1 MTEHTHPEGRP
12 RDSLAAAAKALL
24 RLGRVRDLPVVLM
37 LAWVG
42 WLAIPWPSGGLAQAR
57 DGGGRQFSTDIAA
70 GPASGTG
77 VSDASGTPDTA
88 SGASGTPDTVS
99 GASGAS
105 GAEGTVSGPSGGP
118 GAVGWALAAV
128 PERPAPLVKPERR
141 PGSTEPDRPRRRAA
155 AVDREAGGAARGGPG
170 AGAVRG
176 DSGAGAV
183 RSGPDVEVV
192 RGEPDAGAMTAA
204 AGVRELIA
212 AERARLADEVHD
224 AAGHGF
230 ATIAMQ
236 AGVALLMLDEHPE
249 RVRESLEAIRST
261 SAQALGRLRSA
272 LDVMDPEPA
281 DHDLLRLVGGVRAAG
296 LPVDVEPAEPYVP
309 AGLEEPVYRV
319 VREALTNVARH
330 AGPGGTLVRLADGPR
345 EFVLEVV
352 DRGGGSPGAA
362 GPAGSGHPTGPAH
375 AAGLA
380 GPGHTTG
387 PDRPAGS
394 VPVAAP
400 GDHTDP
406 APVRT
411 AGSGPVAGTVRAA
424 GGRGL
429 AGMRARVT
437 EVGGVFAAGPRPDGG
452 FGVVARFPRDGV
464 CLPVDDAGSRG
475 DA

>member
-70 GPASGTG
+70 GPASGAG
-77 VSDASGTPDTA
+77 VSDASGTPGTASGASGTSDTA
-88 SGASGTPDTVS
+88 SGASGTS
-99 GASGAS
+99 
-105 GAEGTVSGPSGGP
+105 GTVSGVSGGP
-118 GAVGWALAAV
+118 GAVGWALAAA

-141 PGSTEPDRPRRRAA
+141 PGSAEPDRPRWRAA
-155 AVDREAGGAARGGPG
+155 VVDREAGGAVRGEPG
-170 AGAVRG
+170 AR
-176 DSGAGAV
+176 AV
-183 RSGPDVEVV
+183 RSESGTGAVWSESGAEIVPGEPDAGAV
-192 RGEPDAGAMTAA
+192 RGEPDAGTMTAA
-204 AGVRELIA
+204 AGVQELVA
-212 AERARLADEVHD
+212 AERAHLADEVHD

-236 AGVALLMLDEHPE
+236 AGVALLMIDEHPE

-330 AGPGGTLVRLADGPR
+330 AGPGGALVRLADGPR

-362 GPAGSGHPTGPAH
+362 EPTGF
-375 AAGLA
+375 GQ
-380 GPGHTTG
+380 
-387 PDRPAGS
+387 
-394 VPVAAP
+394 
-400 GDHTDP
+400 
-406 APVRT
+406 
-411 AGSGPVAGTVRAA
+411 VRAA

-437 EVGGVFAAGPRPDGG
+437 EAGGVFAAGPRPDGG

-464 CLPVDDAGSRG
+464 CLPVDGAGSRG

>member
-12 RDSLAAAAKALL
+12 RDSLAATAKALL

-57 DGGGRQFSTDIAA
+57 DGGGRQFSTDITA
-70 GPASGTG
+70 GPASGAG

-88 SGASGTPDTVS
+88 SGASGTWGAASGVS
-99 GASGAS
+99 GAPGTAS
-105 GAEGTVSGPSGGP
+105 GVSGGP
-118 GAVGWALAAV
+118 GAVGWALAAA

-141 PGSTEPDRPRRRAA
+141 PGAA
-155 AVDREAGGAARGGPG
+155 
-170 AGAVRG
+170 
-176 DSGAGAV
+176 
-183 RSGPDVEVV
+183 
-192 RGEPDAGAMTAA
+192 TAE
-204 AGVRELIA
+204 AGVRELVA

-236 AGVALLMLDEHPE
+236 AGIALLMLDEHPE

-330 AGPGGTLVRLADGPR
+330 AGPGGALVRLADGPR

-362 GPAGSGHPTGPAH
+362 EPAGSGHTTGPVH
-375 AAGLA
+375 AAGPVRA
-380 GPGHTTG
+380 
-387 PDRPAGS
+387 AGS
-394 VPVAAP
+394 VPMAAP

-406 APVRT
+406 APERT
-411 AGSGPVAGTVRAA
+411 TGSGPVAGTVRAA

-437 EVGGVFAAGPRPDGG
+437 EAGGVFAAGPRPDGG

-464 CLPVDDAGSRG
+464 CLPVDGAGPRG

>member
-70 GPASGTG
+70 GPASGAG
-77 VSDASGTPDTA
+77 ASDVSGTPDTA
-88 SGASGTPDTVS
+88 SGASGIS
-99 GASGAS
+99 GTASGAS
-105 GAEGTVSGPSGGP
+105 RTPDTASVALGASGTVSGVSGGP
-118 GAVGWALAAV
+118 GAVGWALAAA

-141 PGSTEPDRPRRRAA
+141 PGSAEPDRPRWRAA
-155 AVDREAGGAARGGPG
+155 AVDREAGGAVRGEPG
-170 AGAVRG
+170 TGAVRSESGAEVVPGKPDAGAVRG
-176 DSGAGAV
+176 
-183 RSGPDVEVV
+183 
-192 RGEPDAGAMTAA
+192 EPDSGAMTAA
-204 AGVRELIA
+204 AGVRELVA

-330 AGPGGTLVRLADGPR
+330 AGPGGALVRLADGPR

-352 DRGGGSPGAA
+352 DRGGGSPGSAE
-362 GPAGSGHPTGPAH
+362 PAGFG
-375 AAGLA
+375 
-380 GPGHTTG
+380 
-387 PDRPAGS
+387 R
-394 VPVAAP
+394 
-400 GDHTDP
+400 
-406 APVRT
+406 
-411 AGSGPVAGTVRAA
+411 VRAA

-437 EVGGVFAAGPRPDGG
+437 EAGGVFAAGPRPDGG

-464 CLPVDDAGSRG
+464 CLPVDGAGFRG
-475 DA
+475 DV

>member
-70 GPASGTG
+70 GPASGAG
-77 VSDASGTPDTA
+77 VSDAPGTPDTA

-99 GASGAS
+99 GVPGTSDTASGAS
-105 GAEGTVSGPSGGP
+105 GTPNAASGASGGP
-118 GAVGWALAAV
+118 GTAGWALAAA
-128 PERPAPLVKPERR
+128 PARPAPLVKPERR
-141 PGSTEPDRPRRRAA
+141 PGAA
-155 AVDREAGGAARGGPG
+155 
-170 AGAVRG
+170 
-176 DSGAGAV
+176 
-183 RSGPDVEVV
+183 
-192 RGEPDAGAMTAA
+192 TAE
-204 AGVRELIA
+204 AGVRELVA

-272 LDVMDPEPA
+272 LDLMDPEPA

-330 AGPGGTLVRLADGPR
+330 AGPGGALVRLADGPR

-352 DRGGGSPGAA
+352 DRGGGSTGTA
-362 GPAGSGHPTGPAH
+362 GPAGSGHATGPAH
-375 AAGLA
+375 
-380 GPGHTTG
+380 
-387 PDRPAGS
+387 
-394 VPVAAP
+394 
-400 GDHTDP
+400 
-406 APVRT
+406 
-411 AGSGPVAGTVRAA
+411 AA

-437 EVGGVFAAGPRPDGG
+437 EAGGVFAAGPRPDGG

-464 CLPVDDAGSRG
+464 CLPADGAGLRVDGVGLRVDGAGSQGDDVGPRG